1 VTRVLGIDTSAYT
14 TSAAVIEGGRVVT
27 ETRRLLPVRH
37 GERGLRPQDAVM
49 RHLEQMPEVL
59 AQAWDGSRL
68 DAVAVSTRPR
78 PLDDSYLPPFQVGV
92 SHARGIASTHSLPL
106 IRTSHQEGHIAAGIL
121 DAGGPPGSIFHAIHI
136 SGGTTELL
144 RVVRT
149 GSGFAIRQIGATA
162 DLYAGQLV
170 DRVGV
175 RLGLGF
181 PAGPELEALAR
192 EEKDRVILPVGAAFE
207 QEGLWRVSFSGP
219 EAAAM
224 RAIEMGAAKGA
235 VARGVEEVIAR
246 ALAKLVD
253 AAVEQPGPLLVV
265 GGVAA
270 NRRIRADLRSRL
282 EPGFTLYW
290 ASPERSRDNAVGVAL
305 IGYWAATSA

>member
-1 VTRVLGIDTSAYT
+1 
-14 TSAAVIEGGRVVT
+14 
-27 ETRRLLPVRH
+27 
-37 GERGLRPQDAVM
+37 M
-49 RHLEQMPEVL
+49 RHLEQIPDVL
-59 AQAWDGSRL
+59 AEAWDGSGL

-78 PLDDSYLPPFQVGV
+78 PLEESYLPPFQVGA

-106 IRTSHQEGHIAAGIL
+106 IRTSHQEGHMAAGIL
-121 DAGGPPGSIFHAIHI
+121 DAGGPSEPMFHAVHI

-144 RVVRT
+144 RVSRT
-149 GSGFAIRQIGATA
+149 GAGFAIRQIGASA

-181 PAGPELEALAR
+181 PAGPELEELSR
-192 EEKDRVILPVGAAFE
+192 GEKDRVIFPVGAAFE
-207 QEGLWRVSFSGP
+207 RDGLWRVSFSGP

-224 RAIEMGAAKGA
+224 RAIAMGAAKGA

-246 ALAKLVD
+246 ALSKLVS
-253 AAVEQPGPLLVV
+253 AAVEEAGPLLVV

-270 NRRIRADLRSRL
+270 NRRIRAELRSRL
-282 EPGFTLYW
+282 APAFTLYW